1 MALYFECRI
10 NKNALLQTVF
20 FLAILSTCVFM
31 VVKKISVDFFVLNSN
46 LQTIILKSRNPSY
59 QWGNS

>member
-10 NKNALLQTVF
+10 F